1 MAGMFEKFLV
11 LASLL
16 SVLLAPG
23 LAQSAPSSAVLAPSA
38 LADAR
43 LHELRFDSIGVNQ
56 IPQGVVSALAQD
68 RAGFL
73 WVGTSAGLM
82 RYDGYSLRLQGADDK
97 SVANQGLGFIRVLLA
112 ARDGRLWIGTES
124 DGLARYDPATE
135 RVSFF
140 RDGMSAADSAEAAAG
155 ARRQSGPAPTLRAL
169 AEDSDG
175 AVWVGSVGGGL
186 DRFDPA
192 TGRFTHFRHS
202 SAVGSLPDDRVQA
215 LLVDRSGALW
225 VGSWA
230 GLSRRAK
237 GSNTFEPVFSAPT
250 GAGAVASLYGR
261 IVLTLFEASDG
272 RIWAGTQQGD
282 LAVIDPAA
290 LGTDANAARL
300 LSSDSSDSAGPVY
313 SVAEPSKGQIWV
325 GRASGIELRDGRGDG
340 PVEQR
345 LRHDPRRRAGLAG
358 GEVRTMLVDRGGWLW
373 VGGFGV
379 GLQRHNAG
387 NQSIGQRAEDVT
399 TDSHL
404 SESNVRS
411 ILQLDNG
418 EIWAGTNS
426 EGVAVMDAQL
436 RLIGSIRPGAED
448 ANKTRA
454 ASHTSRASRAGRIG
468 ALAQTASG
476 SVWVG
481 VDSML
486 YEYSR
491 DRRLLRSVPTAAGS
505 TRRLLAAVD
514 GSLWVGTQ
522 DGLYRLA
529 VSASALARITKAD
542 GAPLTG
548 DVNALVQAADRSL
561 WVGSEKGLFRVPAGA
576 IQPEP
581 VPMNDGDGH
590 SSMPRVMGL
599 LIDSRQQLWVDAP
612 MSGLHRLKNLA
623 QGSKGFERVNVQRV
637 TQGRAFGA
645 NLLEDSRGRIWTH
658 QFVYNPNDD
667 STDELTAA
675 DGADFGTGWF
685 RAYAKTSDGRL
696 LFGGSRGLLVINPAQ
711 FDRWSY
717 APPLVISAL
726 RVDGQPQAV
735 GGLQDS
741 SLAGSL
747 ASTQANRAVL
757 MLDPVRRGFS
767 LEFAAL
773 DFSDPT
779 RCRYAYRLD
788 GVDSEWIDTGADF
801 RVASYSNLSPGD
813 YTLRVRATNRAG
825 VWSPHELAVP
835 VRVLPAWWQ
844 RAWFRVACVL
854 GLIGLYFVL
863 LQLRTRL
870 LRRSQRRLEAKVKER
885 TRELECLGLALEQ
898 SSLTDPLTGLRNRR
912 FLTQQIEG
920 DVTLTLR
927 HYDNL
932 RQRGALLPDDA
943 DLIFFLIDIDH
954 FKAINDAHGHAAG
967 DAVLMEMRSRL
978 QPVFRE
984 ADHLVRWGGEEF
996 LIVARATS
1004 RRHAAELAE
1013 RARKMVADT
1022 PFKLPGGSTVRSTC
1036 SVGFACFPLATA
1048 QPRAVDW
1055 SATIALADSALFAAK
1070 AAGRNGWMGVLGVQ
1084 GGGTG
1089 LAAAALQ
1096 ALAPRTLAQWAD
1108 IAPLDIVANQDKG

>member
-1 MAGMFEKFLV
+1 MLPKLFA
-11 LASLL
+11 LALLL
-16 SVLLAPG
+16 SALLGPG
-23 LAQSAPSSAVLAPSA
+23 LADAARPLPPALTSSAAAVP
-38 LADAR
+38 
-43 LHELRFDSIGVNQ
+43 LHEPRFDSIGVKQ

-97 SVANQGLGFIRVLLA
+97 GAGNQGLGFTRALLA

-135 RVSFF
+135 RVSFL
-140 RDGMSAADSAEAAAG
+140 RAEMSSSSSAELASAVH
-155 ARRQSGPAPTLRAL
+155 RQAGPAPTVRAL

-175 AVWVGSVGGGL
+175 AIWVGSVGGGL
-186 DRFDPA
+186 DRYDPA

-202 SAVGSLPDDRVQA
+202 SAAGSLPDDRVQA
-215 LLVDRSGALW
+215 LLIDRSGALW

-237 GSNTFEPVFSAPT
+237 GSKTFEPVFSGAAKT
-250 GAGAVASLYGR
+250 GAAPNLAGR

-272 RIWAGTQQGD
+272 RIWVGTQQGD
-282 LAVIDPAA
+282 LAVIAPAA
-290 LGTDANAARL
+290 LGTNAKAAQMMPNT
-300 LSSDSSDSAGPVY
+300 SAGAAGAIY
-313 SVAEPSKGQIWV
+313 SLAEPSKGQIWV
-325 GRASGIELRDGRGDG
+325 GRASGIEVRDGQGDG
-340 PVEQR
+340 RVEQW
-345 LRHDPRRRAGLAG
+345 LRHDPRRPAGLAG
-358 GEVRTMLVDRGGWLW
+358 DEVRALLVDRAGWLW

-379 GLQRHNAG
+379 GLQRHNVG
-387 NQSIGQRAEDVT
+387 KPSIGQRAEDVSP
-399 TDSHL
+399 DSPL
-404 SESNVRS
+404 AESNVRS
-411 ILQLDNG
+411 LLQLDNG

-436 RLIGSIRPGAED
+436 RLIGSLRPGAMVAD
-448 ANKTRA
+448 KRGATGHAGRA
-454 ASHTSRASRAGRIG
+454 VRIG
-468 ALAQTASG
+468 ALTQSASG

-505 TRRLLAAVD
+505 TRRLLTGVD
-514 GSLWVGTQ
+514 GTLWVGTQ

-529 VSASALARITKAD
+529 PGAQAVMRVTRAD
-542 GAPLTG
+542 GTSLTG
-548 DVNALVQAADRSL
+548 DVNALVQAPDRSL
-561 WVGSEKGLFRVPAGA
+561 WAGTEKGLFRLSADSLR
-576 IQPEP
+576 PEP
-581 VPMNDGDGH
+581 VPMHEAGTHN
-590 SSMPRVMGL
+590 SMPPVVGL

-612 MSGLHRLKNLA
+612 VIGLYRLKDLA
-623 QGSKGFERVNVQRV
+623 QPSKGFERVNVQRA

-645 NLLEDSRGRIWTH
+645 NLLEDGRGRIWTH
-658 QFVYNPNDD
+658 QFVYEPRDD

-685 RAYAKTSDGRL
+685 RAYTKTSDGRL

-735 GGLQDS
+735 GDLQ
-741 SLAGSL
+741 AGSAPGGL
-747 ASTQANRAVL
+747 PNKPQADKAVL
-757 MLDPVRRGFS
+757 TLDPVRRGFS

-773 DFSDPT
+773 DFSDPS

-813 YTLRVRATNRAG
+813 YTLRVRATNRSG

-844 RAWFRVACVL
+844 SAWFRVAGVL

-870 LRRSQRRLEAKVKER
+870 LRRSQRRLEAKVRER
-885 TRELECLGLALEQ
+885 TRELESLGQALEQ

-912 FLTQQIEG
+912 FLTQHIDG
-920 DVTLTLR
+920 DVALTLR
-927 HYDNL
+927 HYDSL
-932 RQRGALLPDDA
+932 CQRGEALPDDA

-954 FKAINDAHGHAAG
+954 FKGLNDTHGHAAG
-967 DAVLMEMRSRL
+967 DAVLMQMRGRL

-1004 RRHAAELAE
+1004 RQHAAELAE
-1013 RARKMVADT
+1013 RARTMVADT
-1022 PFKLPGGSTVRSTC
+1022 PFKLPGGRTVRSTC

-1070 AAGRNGWMGVLGVQ
+1070 AAGRNGWMGVQGVQ
-1084 GGGTG
+1084 GGGAD
-1089 LAAAALQ
+1089 LDAEALQ

-1108 IAPLDIVANQDKG
+1108 IAPLDVVASQDRD